1 MHLLSDICIISNLHR
16 TGFVLLKT
24 WSIFLCW
31 LLVLWNVW
39 LGLQSSRLQ
48 YCCWHSL
55 ELCLCSNDVA
65 AESLRARYV
74 SVGNIK
80 FFLQLSLKCSKDAL
94 LWWHQPTPKS
104 QHMDLRSVW
113 LIYSSNGTFLMDSA
127 IWTSFLCYYPGFI
140 FSWFLKLF
148 SSMKYLWM
156 YWILFYMNLL
166 KFSTCV
172 CCL

>member
-80 FFLQLSLKCSKDAL
+80 FFFNSVKSVQKMPFVDDINQHPRVSIWIWDQCDWYL
-94 LWWHQPTPKS
+94 LLITPSWWILPYDQ
-104 QHMDLRSVW
+104 V
-113 LIYSSNGTFLMDSA
+113 
-127 IWTSFLCYYPGFI
+127 FLCYYPAFI
-140 FSWFLKLF
+140 FLGFLSF
-148 SSMKYLWM
+148 FQHEVVVNV